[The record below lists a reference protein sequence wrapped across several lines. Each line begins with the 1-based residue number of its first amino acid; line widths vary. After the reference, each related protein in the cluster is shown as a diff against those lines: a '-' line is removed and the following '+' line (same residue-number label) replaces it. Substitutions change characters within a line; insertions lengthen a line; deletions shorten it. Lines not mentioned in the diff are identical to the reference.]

1 MHDDQTQPT
10 PETPGHDGQA
20 SHEHAAAAPC
30 HTPPP
35 PPYWAHPPRKASL
48 CRRIFVRIGAVI
60 LIISVLMNLYLIGFV
75 AAQMESGFDIKVIR
89 KGEVKQTVAIYNVD
103 GVIDSK
109 AADRFARFAGKIS
122 GEKDVKAVVI
132 RVNSPGGGVSAS
144 DQIHHQIAQLKDK
157 GKIVVISMGAVA
169 ASGGYYISAGA
180 DEIVAEPTTI
190 TGSIGAIMGWLVV
203 RGTLE
208 KIGMETVMI
217 KSSHAQGWKDEISS
231 LQLPDE
237 RQRKH
242 LQSILDNIQDTFEGV
257 VRKGRG
263 SKLNTRES
271 SYSMRVGLNDD
282 TREIDITE
290 TEPLNGKIYL
300 ADEAIELGLIDSK
313 GYLGDAVDKAA
324 ELAGLGKPHV
334 VRYRI
339 RTGLLSQ
346 LVGSKRSTAM
356 ELGVDV
362 IDRLQTPRI
371 MLMWKAD

>member
-1 MHDDQTQPT
+1 MHDDQAQPT
-10 PETPGHDGQA
+10 PETPGHADQA
-20 SHEHAAAAPC
+20 SHEHAAALHS

-35 PPYWAHPPRKASL
+35 PPYWAHPPHKASL

-75 AAQMESGFDIKVIR
+75 AAQMESGFDTNVIR
-89 KGEVKQTVAIYNVD
+89 QGEVKQTVAIYNVN

-122 GEKDVKAVVI
+122 GDKDVKAVVI

-157 GKIVVISMGAVA
+157 GKTVVISMGAVA

-208 KIGMETVMI
+208 KIGIETVMI

-263 SKLNTRES
+263 AKLNTRES
-271 SYSMRVGLNDD
+271 SYSMRVGLNDE

-300 ADEAIELGLIDSK
+300 ADEAMELGLIDSK

-334 VRYRI
+334 VRYRV

-346 LVGSKRSTAM
+346 LVGNRRSTAM

-371 MLMWKAD
+371 MLMWKAN